1 MDHFFSMR
9 SEESRVNIKVK
20 NIDLNQEQD
29 RYVIHD

>member
-9 SEESRVNIKVK
+9 SKESRVNIKVK